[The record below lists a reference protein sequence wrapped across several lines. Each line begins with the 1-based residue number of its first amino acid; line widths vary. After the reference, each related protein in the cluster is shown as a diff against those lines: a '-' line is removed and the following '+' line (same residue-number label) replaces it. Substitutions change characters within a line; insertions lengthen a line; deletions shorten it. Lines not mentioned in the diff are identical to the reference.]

1 MGDLNVRTHNLSRP
15 KEPRKRKD
23 LQFALHAL
31 ALNLRCTL
39 SVQQACCTKCDPLR
53 DEIREVGRGISL
65 ADTQTLRRAAM
76 CGCTQDDGYVR
87 GVAPTQNPPSTLSS
101 LFGTRKSTARGFT
114 LSVDLSL
121 AELRHGNRTQN
132 SRVSGPTSSPA
143 GIWSLP
149 RARLGPVR
157 NPVL

>member
-53 DEIREVGRGISL
+53 DEIREVGIRQEPL
-65 ADTQTLRRAAM
+65 ARRHTDGPLWAA
-76 CGCTQDDGYVR
+76 
-87 GVAPTQNPPSTLSS
+87 L
-101 LFGTRKSTARGFT
+101 L
-114 LSVDLSL
+114 
-121 AELRHGNRTQN
+121 
-132 SRVSGPTSSPA
+132 
-143 GIWSLP
+143 
-149 RARLGPVR
+149 
-157 NPVL
+157 

>member
-53 DEIREVGRGISL
+53 DSARYAKWAGGSRS
-65 ADTQTLRRAAM
+65 QTHRRAAM
-76 CGCTQDDGYVR
+76 CGFTQDDGYVR
-87 GVAPTQNPPSTLSS
+87 GVVADAQAL
-101 LFGTRKSTARGFT
+101 
-114 LSVDLSL
+114 
-121 AELRHGNRTQN
+121 LR
-132 SRVSGPTSSPA
+132 
-143 GIWSLP
+143 ILP
-149 RARLGPVR
+149 
-157 NPVL
+157 